1 MENNHELLPAKLP
14 DIIAGDPISFYM
26 KVNNTKKEDLI
37 YPIKL
42 GGNTSTGDQWIYEI
56 KKGDINKGSKINKL
70 WAREKIDRIMFL
82 NAIGALDVETY
93 KRRIVKLALENNL
106 VTNFTSLV
114 VVDDQISRSSNENL
128 NSFQLPHNL
137 PEGWIDP
144 NILIPNKYSQ
154 KQMYLNDLHEVN
166 LDEIPDLKIHFVQTD
181 TNKKLYFI
189 IAFMLFVSSFFLFHS
204 KRII

>member
-1 MENNHELLPAKLP
+1 
-14 DIIAGDPISFYM
+14 
-26 KVNNTKKEDLI
+26 
-37 YPIKL
+37 
-42 GGNTSTGDQWIYEI
+42 
-56 KKGDINKGSKINKL
+56 
-70 WAREKIDRIMFL
+70 MFL

-114 VVDDQISRSSNENL
+114 AVDDQIIRSSDETL
-128 NSFQLPHNL
+128 NSFQLPQNL

-144 NILIPNKYSQ
+144 NVLIPSKYSQ

-189 IAFMLFVSSFFLFHS
+189 IAFMLFVSSFFFFILKELFD
-204 KRII
+204 

>member
-1 MENNHELLPAKLP
+1 
-14 DIIAGDPISFYM
+14 M
-26 KVNNTKKEDLI
+26 KVGNTQKEEII

-42 GGNTSTGDQWIYEI
+42 AGNTSTGDKWLYEI
-56 KKGDINKGSKINKL
+56 NKGDINEGSKINKL

-114 VVDDQISRSSNENL
+114 AVDDQITRSSNETL
-128 NSFQLPHNL
+128 NSFQLPQNL

-144 NILIPNKYSQ
+144 NLLIPSKYSQ
-154 KQMYLNDLHEVN
+154 KQMYLNDLNEVN

>member
-1 MENNHELLPAKLP
+1 
-14 DIIAGDPISFYM
+14 
-26 KVNNTKKEDLI
+26 
-37 YPIKL
+37 
-42 GGNTSTGDQWIYEI
+42 
-56 KKGDINKGSKINKL
+56 
-70 WAREKIDRIMFL
+70 MFL

-93 KRRIVKLALENNL
+93 KKRIVKLALENNL

-114 VVDDQISRSSNENL
+114 AVDDQISRSSNETL

-144 NILIPNKYSQ
+144 NTLIPNKYSQ

-189 IAFMLFVSSFFLFHS
+189 LAFMLFVSSFFLFHS